1 MKIEQIIRSRRK
13 TFALVVKPDGSLV
26 VRAPKR
32 ATRAQVEQVV
42 ADHEGW
48 IRKKQELV
56 KRERVQPPVY
66 QEGEQFY
73 FLGKRYPL
81 EIADKPPHPLSLNG
95 RFVMDKV
102 YQAYAEKLFEAWYRQ
117 QAKKLL
123 PERVKVYAER
133 YGYQPTGVGITGAR
147 TRWGSCSSRGSL
159 NFSWRL
165 VLAPIEAV
173 DYVVIHELA
182 HLKHRN
188 HSKEFWAEV
197 ARMCPD
203 YKKWLKVL
211 KEPRG

>member
-13 TFALVVKPDGSLV
+13 TFALVIKPDGSLV
-26 VRAPKR
+26 VRAPQR
-32 ATRAQVEQVV
+32 ATRVQVEQVV
-42 ADHEGW
+42 ADHEDW
-48 IRKKQELV
+48 IRKKQEQV

-73 FLGKRYPL
+73 FLGQRYPL
-81 EIADKPPHPLSLNG
+81 EIADNPPQPLSLNG
-95 RFVMDKV
+95 RFVLEKKWQG
-102 YQAYAEKLFEAWYRQ
+102 QAERVFEAWYRW

-133 YGYQPTGVGITGAR
+133 YGYQPAGVGITGAR

-173 DYVVIHELA
+173 DYVVVHELA

-203 YKKWLKVL
+203 YKQWLKVL